1 MASDLAT
8 GTHLC
13 WRAYL
18 AAYFALVGWITFYWH
33 WALESPKLF
42 GIHLTLAGLLCLSF
56 GSFHTATFISD
67 VFSPWLPA
75 EYSPWSLIGQ
85 FAGSMPTVQAVLWH
99 TILLLVQ
106 VLPDSSSVHVHILQL
121 QLTNRASVASI
132 ATVWV
137 RYFGTFV

>member
-1 MASDLAT
+1 M
-8 GTHLC
+8 
-13 WRAYL
+13 
-18 AAYFALVGWITFYWH
+18 
-33 WALESPKLF
+33 
-42 GIHLTLAGLLCLSF
+42 
-56 GSFHTATFISD
+56 
-67 VFSPWLPA
+67 FSPWLPA

-137 RYFGTFV
+137 RYFGVITYQWAWFLGFVLGCSPSVF